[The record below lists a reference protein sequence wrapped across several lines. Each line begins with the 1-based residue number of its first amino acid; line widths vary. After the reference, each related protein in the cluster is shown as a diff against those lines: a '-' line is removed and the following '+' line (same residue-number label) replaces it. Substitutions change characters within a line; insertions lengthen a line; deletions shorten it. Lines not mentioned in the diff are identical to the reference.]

1 MNDIDIEPNFRIKVF
16 LKSKS
21 YMEISNLLS
30 RMIAFL
36 SIVNEVLDEKEEELL
51 KELEHDKN

>member
-1 MNDIDIEPNFRIKVF
+1 MNDMDIEPKFRIKVF
-16 LKSKS
+16 LKAKS

-36 SIVNEVLDEKEEELL
+36 SIVNEVLDEKKAVE
-51 KELEHDKN
+51 